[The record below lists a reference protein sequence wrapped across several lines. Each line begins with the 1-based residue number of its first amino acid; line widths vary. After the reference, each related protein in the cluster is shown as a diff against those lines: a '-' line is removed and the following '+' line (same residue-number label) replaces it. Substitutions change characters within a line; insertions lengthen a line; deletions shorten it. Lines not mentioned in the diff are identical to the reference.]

1 MSGVMGRLR
10 SGLVKTRQALSERL
24 ARVVGAVRHADPE
37 FLAELE
43 EALIAADVG
52 VMGAEAV
59 VQRLGE
65 LLATRPGADS
75 AQVLALL
82 KEEMVSLLNRS
93 DNSLFLA
100 GEKPHVVLVV
110 GVNGTGK
117 TTTIGKLAYHY
128 RQQGKKVLLA
138 AADTFR
144 AAASE
149 QLAIWAQ
156 RAGAELV
163 STKPGADPAAVA
175 FDALNAALARGVDVL
190 LVDTAGRLHTK
201 VNLMEE
207 VRKIRRVLER
217 RLPGAPHEVLL
228 VIDATTGQNGL
239 SQARQFTQATG
250 VSGIVLTK
258 LDGTAKGG
266 IAVAICQELGVPVR
280 WVGVGED
287 IDDLAPFDARE
298 FVEGLFA

>member
-24 ARVVGAVRHADPE
+24 ARVVGAARRADPE

-93 DNSLFLA
+93 DNSPFLA

-149 QLAIWAQ
+149 QLAIWAE
-156 RAGAELV
+156 RAGADLV

-190 LVDTAGRLHTK
+190 IVDTAGRLHTK